1 MEYRQD
7 HLLRNYKACRGL
19 EAEEEERMGNTWYMA
34 EDWWKET
41 VKEQV
46 TQH

>member
-19 EAEEEERMGNTWYMA
+19 EAEEEERMGNT
-34 EDWWKET
+34 
-41 VKEQV
+41 
-46 TQH
+46 